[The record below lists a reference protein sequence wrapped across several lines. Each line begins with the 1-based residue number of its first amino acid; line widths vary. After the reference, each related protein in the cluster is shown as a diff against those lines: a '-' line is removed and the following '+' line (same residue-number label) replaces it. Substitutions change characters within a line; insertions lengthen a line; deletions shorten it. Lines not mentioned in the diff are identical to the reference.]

1 MGKDQSNSVLS
12 ADARA
17 NETQEATI
25 WKWSVYPQSHDVHFF
40 GQCQRT
46 KSKSTGNYALI
57 KVSPKDRFFFIVS
70 HCTTRLTTLK
80 IVELFRH
87 LRPKQDVIAAFN
99 ARLTHFQLQRQQE
112 ENCSKAIQK
121 TRVRYQAFAAS
132 KGICA
137 TVKRSGKCA
146 IK

>member
-46 KSKSTGNYALI
+46 KSKIKNQNRREIMPLLKFHQKTGSSL
-57 KVSPKDRFFFIVS
+57 
-70 HCTTRLTTLK
+70 
-80 IVELFRH
+80 LFRIV
-87 LRPKQDVIAAFN
+87 PQ
-99 ARLTHFQLQRQQE
+99 
-112 ENCSKAIQK
+112 
-121 TRVRYQAFAAS
+121 
-132 KGICA
+132 G
-137 TVKRSGKCA
+137 
-146 IK
+146 